1 LKRALVTGAGRGI
14 GRAVAIALA
23 RRGCEVA
30 LLARSPGEI
39 ERTAADVAREGVRAL
54 PVRCDV
60 ADAAAVQGAVEH
72 VLRELGDVDVV
83 VNNAGIVR
91 RGLVHAMPVEEWDRV
106 IAVNLR
112 GTFLV
117 TRAVLPSMLA
127 RRQGRVVTMGSISS
141 TLGTAGQSA
150 YAAAKWGALGF
161 TKSLA
166 EELRGTG
173 VATMCVMP
181 GSVGTSMLEGSG
193 FPPQMTAEEVAGLV
207 TYAALDAPLAMNGS
221 AIEMFGP

>member
-1 LKRALVTGAGRGI
+1 VALVSRRSGELERAAG
-14 GRAVAIALA
+14 
-23 RRGCEVA
+23 E
-30 LLARSPGEI
+30 
-39 ERTAADVAREGVRAL
+39 VAREGVRAL

-60 ADAAAVQGAVEH
+60 TDADAVRGAVER

-91 RGLVHAMPVEEWDRV
+91 RGLVHEMPVEDWDRV

-112 GTFLV
+112 GVFLV
-117 TRAVLPSMLA
+117 TRALLPSMLK
-127 RRQGRVVTMGSISS
+127 RGQGRVITMGSISS
-141 TLGTAGQSA
+141 TLGTAAQSA
-150 YAAAKWGALGF
+150 YAASKWGALGF

-173 VATMCVMP
+173 LVTMCVMP
-181 GSVGTSMLEGSG
+181 GSVRTSMLEGSG
-193 FPPQMTAEEVAGLV
+193 FLPQMTAEDVARLV
-207 TYAALDAPLAMNGS
+207 AYASLDAPAAMNGS